1 MRHLTIFKFIFL
13 ISFLTLVIEITA
25 EGQSQTAVE
34 AKSILVKH
42 CSMCH
47 GSNQSSGLDLRESQ
61 TLLKGGL
68 RGPAVIPGK
77 SSESLLFQVLTGV
90 GKLKMPPNNQLLS
103 PNEIETIR
111 LWIDEES
118 SWKEPSLAK
127 KEKLWWAFR
136 KPLRPKVPNVNNS
149 SWIKNPIDAFVLA
162 RLTEKK
168 LTPAPPAN
176 KQTLVRRAYF
186 DLLGLPPTPEQVE
199 QFLLDTSPHAFSRLI
214 DKLLK
219 SPHYGER
226 WGRHWLDVVRYAD
239 TGGFETDMYF
249 RNAWRYR
256 DYVVKSFN
264 DDKPYDRFLQEQ
276 IAGDELWPDNLD
288 LENIYTLSQK
298 KLEHLE
304 AKIGTGLY
312 TLGPEVHESNMDS
325 EKLLNEKLTDAV
337 DITGA
342 AFMGLTM
349 GCARCHDHKFDPLS
363 QRDYYSLQA
372 IFAESKEVLT
382 PLSAGM
388 AIADHKQFYPLVIA
402 ADEVRKSF
410 RAFEK
415 KAQERIIKLK
425 KKEFPFDVVTAY
437 EIPEEKQTPSQQALA
452 KPLKILIDS
461 ILAKTPEGQEK
472 FNKELSIEEKRE
484 KQKLLVALGKAILEI
499 PEKDA
504 QGKNFDGIMEVR
516 TASVLGHIDPE
527 LIPKIYVLNRGDLG
541 KQNQL
546 VHPSLPKALAQDIEL
561 NEILPKSS
569 HRRSRK
575 RLALWLSRTDHP
587 LTSRVMINRIWL
599 WHFGRGIVGTPN
611 DFGRKGERPSHEKLL
626 NWLATEFVS
635 SGWSIKSMHR
645 MIMLSNTYQMS
656 SQVFEPLYAKIDPEN
671 RYLWRMNR
679 RRLEGEALWD
689 SMHSVAGTLNLN
701 MGGRAVTPPLSP
713 DEFSALSGNGPYKWH
728 VSSDLADHRRRGI
741 YILVRRNF
749 TYPMFEAFDNP
760 DNSVSCPKREV
771 TTVTPQ
777 VLWFMNHQQS
787 LNQAQEFAKRL
798 LKGNNTPSKWIEK
811 GWYLA
816 LGRLPTKQEKNE
828 SLLLLQAFEKKEIKA
843 ENWLNLAS
851 ANNSIP
857 LSKAVA
863 LTKFCL
869 SLFNLSEFMYVD

>member
-1 MRHLTIFKFIFL
+1 MTIFKFIFL

-843 ENWLNLAS
+843 ENWLDLAS

>member
-635 SGWSIKSMHR
+635 SGWSIKAMHR

>member
-1 MRHLTIFKFIFL
+1 M
-13 ISFLTLVIEITA
+13 IEITA

-561 NEILPKSS
+561 NEILPKST

-843 ENWLNLAS
+843 ENWLDLAS

>member
-1 MRHLTIFKFIFL
+1 M
-13 ISFLTLVIEITA
+13 IEITA

-288 LENIYTLSQK
+288 LENIYTISQK

-635 SGWSIKSMHR
+635 SGWSIKAMHR

>member
-1 MRHLTIFKFIFL
+1 M
-13 ISFLTLVIEITA
+13 IEITA

-635 SGWSIKSMHR
+635 SGWSIKAMHR

>member
-1 MRHLTIFKFIFL
+1 M
-13 ISFLTLVIEITA
+13 IEITA

-47 GSNQSSGLDLRESQ
+47 GSNQSSGLDLRESH

>member
-843 ENWLNLAS
+843 ENWLDLAS

>member
-1 MRHLTIFKFIFL
+1 M
-13 ISFLTLVIEITA
+13 IEITA

-843 ENWLNLAS
+843 ENWLDLAS

>member
-1 MRHLTIFKFIFL
+1 M
-13 ISFLTLVIEITA
+13 
-25 EGQSQTAVE
+25 
-34 AKSILVKH
+34 
-42 CSMCH
+42 
-47 GSNQSSGLDLRESQ
+47 
-61 TLLKGGL
+61 
-68 RGPAVIPGK
+68 
-77 SSESLLFQVLTGV
+77 
-90 GKLKMPPNNQLLS
+90 
-103 PNEIETIR
+103 
-111 LWIDEES
+111 
-118 SWKEPSLAK
+118 
-127 KEKLWWAFR
+127 
-136 KPLRPKVPNVNNS
+136 
-149 SWIKNPIDAFVLA
+149 
-162 RLTEKK
+162 
-168 LTPAPPAN
+168 
-176 KQTLVRRAYF
+176 
-186 DLLGLPPTPEQVE
+186 
-199 QFLLDTSPHAFSRLI
+199 
-214 DKLLK
+214 
-219 SPHYGER
+219 
-226 WGRHWLDVVRYAD
+226 VRYAD

>member
-1 MRHLTIFKFIFL
+1 MGKT
-13 ISFLTLVIEITA
+13 V

-34 AKSILVKH
+34 AKAILVKH

-47 GSNQSSGLDLRESQ
+47 GSNQISGLDLREPQ

-68 RGPAVIPGK
+68 RGPTVIPGK
-77 SSESLLFQVLTGV
+77 SSESLLFHVLTGV
-90 GKLKMPPNNQLLS
+90 GELKMPPNNQSLS

-118 SWKEPSLAK
+118 SWKEPSLGK
-127 KEKLWWAFR
+127 KEKIWWSFR
-136 KPLRPKVPNVNNS
+136 KPLRPKVPNVNHS
-149 SWIKNPIDAFVLA
+149 SWIQNPIDAFVLA

-199 QFLLDTSPHAFSRLI
+199 HFLLDTSPHAFSRLI
-214 DKLLK
+214 DRLLE

-239 TGGFETDMYF
+239 TGGFETDVYY

-312 TLGPEVHESNMDS
+312 TLGPEVHENNMDS

-342 AFMGLTM
+342 TFMGLTM

-415 KAQERIIKLK
+415 KVQKRIIKLK

-472 FNKELSIEEKRE
+472 FNKELSNKEKKE

-504 QGKNFDGIMEVR
+504 QGKYFDGIMEVR

-546 VHPSLPKALAQDIEL
+546 VYPSLPKALAQDIEL

-587 LTSRVMINRIWL
+587 LTARVMINRIWL

-611 DFGRKGERPSHEKLL
+611 DFGRKGERPSHKKLL

-635 SGWSIKSMHR
+635 SGWSIKAMHR

-656 SQVFEPLYAKIDPEN
+656 SQVFEPLYTKIDPEN

-689 SMHSVAGTLNLN
+689 SMHSVAGTLNLK

-798 LKGNNTPSKWIEK
+798 LKGNNIPSKWIEK
-811 GWYLA
+811 AWYLA

-843 ENWLNLAS
+843 ENWLKLAS
-851 ANNSIP
+851 ANDSIP

-869 SLFNLSEFMYVD
+869 SIFNLSEFMYVD

>member
-1 MRHLTIFKFIFL
+1 M
-13 ISFLTLVIEITA
+13 IEITA